1 MAENFTAVDPS
12 GSENR
17 VPDIWERLVDGDGA
31 AISLL
36 IEEIKERKALMKTLF
51 EGTQRMKTI
60 ITRDLNL
67 AKLELEICQG
77 KMMSVENKVANFFK
91 ALEQTE
97 NAEKLIT
104 TKFLKKFKL
113 KDLVE
118 EEEEEGAAPDG
129 NAAVAD
135 QDGGEAAS
143 SSSSSV
149 PVAVLANSIAL
160 NRQPRMATC
169 S

>member
-1 MAENFTAVDPS
+1 
-12 GSENR
+12 
-17 VPDIWERLVDGDGA
+17 
-31 AISLL
+31 
-36 IEEIKERKALMKTLF
+36 MKTLF
-51 EGTQRMKTI
+51 DGTQRMKTI

-67 AKLELEICQG
+67 AKLELDVCQK
-77 KMMSVENKVANFFK
+77 KMMSVEGKVANFFK

-118 EEEEEGAAPDG
+118 EEEEEEGAAPDG
-129 NAAVAD
+129 NAADSD

-143 SSSSSV
+143 SSPSSLFV
-149 PVAVLANSIAL
+149 PVAVLAESIAL

-169 S
+169 WGN